1 MQYKRTLAALAAALS
16 LSSAQAL
23 EVVNVGA
30 FTLTYDETSDL
41 GYLSGWYT
49 SLGWQ
54 GFNWSIPQSVQV
66 ASVNGAPATASFD
79 LPWFQVAVNPG
90 WTLTGNVA
98 GFLGNLV
105 YNLVGATAAAGATVS
120 GSLSIDGGPAMPV
133 GGTLTQTAT
142 AGAPGVF
149 EVGFFAGSQSG
160 NIGPFSSMVFS
171 GGLLTLNASGGSFA
185 AVTAQ
190 PQNQMKID
198 IAVAEVPEPAALGLM
213 LGGLAVLALRKKRPS
228 A

>member
-1 MQYKRTLAALAAALS
+1 MQYKHGLVALAAALS
-16 LSSAQAL
+16 LGSAQAL
-23 EVVNVGA
+23 DVVNVGA

-41 GYLSGWYT
+41 GWLSGWYT
-49 SLGWQ
+49 SSGWQ

-66 ASVNGAPATASFD
+66 ASINGAPATATFD
-79 LPWFQVAVNPG
+79 LPSFQVAANPG

-105 YNLVGATAAAGATVS
+105 YNLVGATAAASATVS
-120 GSLSIDGGPAMPV
+120 GNLSVNGGPALPV

-142 AGAPGVF
+142 AGVPGVF
-149 EVGFFAGSQSG
+149 EVGFFSGSQSG
-160 NIGPFSSMVFS
+160 DIGPFSSLVFS
-171 GGLLTLNASGGSFA
+171 GGTLTLNAAGGSFA

-213 LGGLAVLALRKKRPS
+213 LGGLAVLALRKRHS